1 MAEHI
6 EINKEAHLMIM
17 IEIAVNLLFIGNI
30 VECGDSL
37 ETIKTKVEA
46 LDCPDIIVYSAFYRA
61 NALYYDRRKA
71 YEEFH
76 IHGLQYL
83 AYTPDTSIKAEDK
96 VEWSIKMGMAVLLGR
111 SIYNV
116 GELVEK
122 EILKSLV
129 TTSYTWLYDLLLAM
143 NNANVNE
150 FIKAI
155 EKHKA
160 QIESVPDIK
169 TNMDQIMIKIKIL
182 ALLELIFK
190 RQKEDRSI
198 AFSVVAQTSEIKLEE
213 VEWLLMKTMSLGL
226 IRGEIDQ
233 IDQIVKVT
241 WMKPRI
247 LDPQRIQIVKDTVDK
262 WRYKVQDIP
271 KDLEAKTEILGKP

>member
-1 MAEHI
+1 
-6 EINKEAHLMIM
+6 
-17 IEIAVNLLFIGNI
+17 
-30 VECGDSL
+30 
-37 ETIKTKVEA
+37 
-46 LDCPDIIVYSAFYRA
+46 
-61 NALYYDRRKA
+61 
-71 YEEFH
+71 
-76 IHGLQYL
+76 
-83 AYTPDTSIKAEDK
+83 
-96 VEWSIKMGMAVLLGR
+96 
-111 SIYNV
+111 
-116 GELVEK
+116 
-122 EILKSLV
+122 
-129 TTSYTWLYDLLLAM
+129 M

-160 QIESVPDIK
+160 QIEYVPDIK
-169 TNMDQIMIKIKIL
+169 ANIEQIIKKIKIL

-241 WMKPRI
+241 
-247 LDPQRIQIVKDTVDK
+247 
-262 WRYKVQDIP
+262 
-271 KDLEAKTEILGKP
+271 